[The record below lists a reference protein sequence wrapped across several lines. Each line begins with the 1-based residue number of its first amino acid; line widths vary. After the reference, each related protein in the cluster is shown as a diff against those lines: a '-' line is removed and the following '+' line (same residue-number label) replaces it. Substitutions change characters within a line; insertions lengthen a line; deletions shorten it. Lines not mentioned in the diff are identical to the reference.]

1 MLTRQDKVKG
11 SNQTAKEG
19 SDQAAAKLTSFTG
32 STDMGN
38 AVLKAGVRSIHTKHL
53 TGVQIYRL
61 PTV

>member
-1 MLTRQDKVKG
+1 MLTQKDKINC

-19 SDQAAAKLTSFTG
+19 SDQAAAKVTSFTG

-38 AVLKAGVRSIHTKHL
+38 TVRKAKVRSVYKEHF